1 MPWRGEKSSRTTG
14 RTIATPLS
22 EGNLFWGGQ
31 AQLPRGETLALG
43 ALQTCPA
50 PPAHPLKLAGLLPFL
65 GVLGGR
71 LGLKQWILHGLKNH
85 KAG

>member
-1 MPWRGEKSSRTTG
+1 
-14 RTIATPLS
+14 
-22 EGNLFWGGQ
+22 
-31 AQLPRGETLALG
+31 LG